1 MLRVT
6 SSDWGY
12 KWCWNPACNLGPTAC
27 TGPNVGSNACGDGC
41 DIQRSNTGREVR
53 QAVMSG
59 GMPNPGAGEA
69 GRGFCTAGRWPP
81 SAPGVILGHGR
92 SVPVACGGMGAAA
105 TFGRDANSSSEP
117 AAGLARDITQAYPG
131 TDTLADQSPATE
143 TSTWKWNVTSLVGQ
157 GAWVIASVRLS
168 GTG

>member
-1 MLRVT
+1 MVLKPSLQSWTHCLHWSKCWLECLRRWLRHT
-6 SSDWGY
+6 E
-12 KWCWNPACNLGPTAC
+12 
-27 TGPNVGSNACGDGC
+27 
-41 DIQRSNTGREVR
+41 SNTGREVR

-69 GRGFCTAGRWPP
+69 GRGFCTAGRWLP

>member
-1 MLRVT
+1 MVLKPSLQSWTHCLHWSKCWLECLRRWLRHT
-6 SSDWGY
+6 E
-12 KWCWNPACNLGPTAC
+12 
-27 TGPNVGSNACGDGC
+27 
-41 DIQRSNTGREVR
+41 SNTGREVR

-69 GRGFCTAGRWPP
+69 GQGFCTAGRWPP

>member
-1 MLRVT
+1 MVLKPSLQSWTHCLHWFKCWLECLRRWLRHT
-6 SSDWGY
+6 E
-12 KWCWNPACNLGPTAC
+12 
-27 TGPNVGSNACGDGC
+27 
-41 DIQRSNTGREVR
+41 SNTGREVR